1 MVARRVEMHR
11 LQELVRLH
19 RMSSGAREVARI
31 LGMSPNTERRY
42 REALA
47 EAGLLNGDA
56 DSLPDLV
63 VLRTA
68 VAQVLCAPKSAVH
81 SVSSVTSWQGDIETM
96 FERDAGPT
104 AIYDA
109 LRLKPEFTGSLSAV
123 KRVVMRLQAKR
134 GVKATEVA
142 IPVDTAPGEVAQVD
156 FGYVGRLYD
165 PLAGVARKAWVFVM
179 VLGFS
184 RHMYVRIVFD
194 QSITTWIDCHVR
206 AFAALGGVPRVVV
219 PDNLKSAVIRAAFSN
234 EDDVEL
240 NRSYR
245 ELARHYGFKIDPTPP
260 RSPKHKG
267 KVESGV
273 KYVKNNFFKP
283 RDFTDSDVSTAQREL
298 DTWTSQIANER
309 IHGTTGHRPREMFE
323 AHEHNVL
330 LPLPAR
336 QFEMALWKKAKVH
349 ADSHVI
355 LDKRMYSV
363 PWRLIGKTVWLKATA
378 DTVIIYADDVR
389 VTTHDRRGPGNR
401 STVEEHLP
409 EGRRDYRERQREY
422 WEGRAA
428 DIDKVVGDYITAVFD
443 SDDVLLQLRTAQN
456 IVRHLET
463 FPKERARKTCARA
476 HYYSNFKYGAV
487 KDILRKGLDIQDLP
501 VVAPAPADP
510 ATPSR
515 FARDASELVN
525 PNLELFAGSTGDD
538 EHGYN

>member
-1 MVARRVEMHR
+1 MHR

-19 RMSSGAREVARI
+19 RMNCGAREVARI

-42 REALA
+42 REALTD
-47 EAGLLNGDA
+47 AGLLKGEA
-56 DSLPDLV
+56 DSLPESV
-63 VLRTA
+63 ELRTA
-68 VAQVLCAPKSAVH
+68 IEKSLGAPRSTEHSA
-81 SVSSVTSWQGDIETM
+81 SSVASWQGDIEAM
-96 FERDAGPT
+96 VKRDAGPT

-109 LRLKPEFTGSLSAV
+109 LRLKPEFCGSLSAV
-123 KRVVMRLQAKR
+123 KRMVLRLHAKR
-134 GVKATEVA
+134 GVKANDVA

-156 FGYVGRLYD
+156 FGYVGKLYD

-184 RHMYVRIVFD
+184 RRMAVQIVFD
-194 QSITTWIDCHVR
+194 QSIRTWVNCHVR
-206 AFAALGGVPRVVV
+206 AFAAIGGVPRVVV
-219 PDNLKSAVIRAAFSN
+219 PDNLKSAVIRAVFSN

-283 RDFTDSDVSTAQREL
+283 RDFAGSDVNAAQREL
-298 DTWTSQIANER
+298 DTWTCEIANER
-309 IHGTTGHRPREMFE
+309 IHGTTGRRPREMFE
-323 AHEHNVL
+323 AEERSVL
-330 LPLPAR
+330 LPLPAKP
-336 QFEMALWKKAKVH
+336 FEMALWKKAKVH
-349 ADSHVI
+349 ADSHIV

-363 PWRLIGKTVWLKATA
+363 PWRLIGKTVWIKATPGS
-378 DTVIIYADDVR
+378 VLIYSDDVR
-389 VTTHDRRGPGNR
+389 VATHDRRGSGRR

-422 WEGRAA
+422 WECRAA
-428 DIDKVVGDYITAVFD
+428 AIDKVVGDYITAVFD

-463 FPKERARKTCARA
+463 FPKERARRTCARA
-476 HYYSNFKYGAV
+476 HYYSNFKYAAV
-487 KDILRKGLDIQDLP
+487 KDILRKGLDLQDLP
-501 VVAPAPADP
+501 VAAPAPADP
-510 ATPSR
+510 AVPAR
-515 FARDASELVN
+515 FARQPSELVN
-525 PNLELFAGSTGDD
+525 PNMELFENSTGD
-538 EHGYN
+538 ENGYH